1 MFNIDVVLSGWV
13 VFIENAI
20 LDVLK
25 KSDVSLTINEVAE
38 RVNAHRITVS
48 KYLAVLE
55 ARGIIKRRDVGK
67 AKLFYLK
74 EENSRV

>member
-1 MFNIDVVLSGWV
+1 MLNIDVVFSGWV
-13 VFIENAI
+13 VFIENVI

-38 RVNAHRITVS
+38 RVNAHRVTVS

-55 ARGIIKRRDVGK
+55 ARGMVKRRDVGK
-67 AKLFYLK
+67 AKLYYLK
-74 EENSRV
+74 EGAKGL